1 MKKVFL
7 EMESA
12 SGEDVAKTVEMTME
26 DLECYI
32 NLVDKAS
39 AGFERTDFTF
49 EGSYTVGKMLSN
61 SMACYREVFHER
73 NIQLIQQTQFS

>member
-12 SGEDVAKTVEMTME
+12 SGEDVVKTVEMTTE

-39 AGFERTDFTF
+39 AGFERADSTF
-49 EGSYTVGKMLSN
+49 ERRSTVGNMLSN
-61 SMACYREVFHER
+61 STAGCREIVHER
-73 NIQLIQQTQFS
+73 VRQ

>member
-12 SGEDVAKTVEMTME
+12 SGEDVVKTVEMTTE

-32 NLVDKAS
+32 NLVDKAA
-39 AGFERTDFTF
+39 AGFESTDSNFGR
-49 EGSYTVGKMLSN
+49 GSTGGKMFKQYCML
-61 SMACYREVFHER
+61 YRIH
-73 NIQLIQQTQFS
+73 

>member
-12 SGEDVAKTVEMTME
+12 SGEDVVKTVEMTTE

-32 NLVDKAS
+32 NLVDKAA
-39 AGFERTDFTF
+39 AGFERTDSHF
-49 EGSYTVGKMLSN
+49 ERDKMLLN
-61 SMACYREVFHER
+61 STACYIEIVHEMKS
-73 NIQLIQQTQFS
+73 QLM

>member
-39 AGFERTDFTF
+39 AGFERTDSHF
-49 EGSYTVGKMLSN
+49 ERDKTLLNSTV
-61 SMACYREVFHER
+61 CYIEIVHEMKS
-73 NIQLIQQTQFS
+73 QLM

>member
-7 EMESA
+7 ELESA
-12 SGEDVAKTVEMTME
+12 SGEDVVKTVEMTTE

-39 AGFERTDFTF
+39 AGFERTDSHF
-49 EGSYTVGKMLSN
+49 ERDKTLLNSTV
-61 SMACYREVFHER
+61 CYIEIVHEMKS
-73 NIQLIQQTQFS
+73 QLM